1 LTFGIGGA
9 IFSIGEFSMT
19 GIGLAAVIGVAL
31 NLILPSKSKSE
42 ETLEN

>member
-31 NLILPSKSKSE
+31 NLILPGGNKAE
-42 ETLEN
+42 EKLEN